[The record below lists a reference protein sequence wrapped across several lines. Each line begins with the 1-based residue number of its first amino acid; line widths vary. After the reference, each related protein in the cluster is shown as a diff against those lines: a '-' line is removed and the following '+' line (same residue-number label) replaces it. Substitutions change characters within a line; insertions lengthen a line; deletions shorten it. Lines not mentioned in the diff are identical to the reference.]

1 MGNTLGRYKNMFR
14 DFTKV
19 DRGQSEPI
27 QFLSERQALMY
38 NPERYNFYQQLW
50 EVLNGPD
57 PTVIDKVLGIESR
70 NRQQY
75 ERTQDSVRDL
85 SKSLHAMNRI
95 VDDKYGKET
104 ASKGGNGNSSVSPE
118 NYQSEGGATWYANKL
133 KEYNDARNRGS
144 YEQQKKVYDEWD
156 NNPVYSSEI
165 EKVSTTDRVVFI
177 GMTFLFRVLTLYLV
191 EWGVNNRMIT
201 SFEQSFWYYFIIYI
215 SFIILWSM
223 LVNINKEEIVFH
235 LLFYYINTNNSKG
248 MVRIFVHCAIQLLL
262 LPIPFILKEVS
273 APMYLN
279 FEQRRNVINTLSNYT
294 LFIWILTS
302 AIALRV

>member
-1 MGNTLGRYKNMFR
+1 MGGSMSRYKNLFR

-19 DRGQSEPI
+19 DRGQKEPI
-27 QFLSERQALMY
+27 QFLSERQALLY

-70 NRQQY
+70 NRQQF
-75 ERTQDSVRDL
+75 ERTQESVRDL
-85 SKSLHAMNRI
+85 SKSLHSLNRI
-95 VDDKYGKET
+95 VDDKYGKEQKP
-104 ASKGGNGNSSVSPE
+104 ASRGGG
-118 NYQSEGGATWYANKL
+118 TWYANKL
-133 KEYNDARNRGS
+133 NEFENAGKDGN
-144 YEQQKKVYDEWD
+144 YEEQKKIYDEWD

-191 EWGVNNRMIT
+191 EWGINNRMIT
-201 SFEQSFWYYFIIYI
+201 SFESSFWYYFIIYI

-223 LVNINKEEIVFH
+223 LVNINKDEIVFH

-248 MVRIFVHCAIQLLL
+248 MVRIIVHCAIQLLL

-273 APMYLN
+273 SPMYLN

>member
-1 MGNTLGRYKNMFR
+1 MSRYKNLFR

-19 DRGQSEPI
+19 DRGQKEPI
-27 QFLSERQALMY
+27 QFLSERQALLY

-70 NRQQY
+70 NRQQF
-75 ERTQDSVRDL
+75 ERTQESVRDL
-85 SKSLHAMNRI
+85 SKSLHSLNRI
-95 VDDKYGKET
+95 VDDKYGKEQKP
-104 ASKGGNGNSSVSPE
+104 ASRGGG
-118 NYQSEGGATWYANKL
+118 TWYANKL
-133 KEYNDARNRGS
+133 NEFENAGKDGN
-144 YEQQKKVYDEWD
+144 YEEQKKIYDEWD

-191 EWGVNNRMIT
+191 EWGINNRMIT
-201 SFEQSFWYYFIIYI
+201 SFESSFWYYFIIYI

-223 LVNINKEEIVFH
+223 LVNINKDEIVFH

-248 MVRIFVHCAIQLLL
+248 MVRIIVHCAIQLLL

-273 APMYLN
+273 SPMYLN
-279 FEQRRNVINTLSNYT
+279 FEQRRNVINTLSNYA

>member
-1 MGNTLGRYKNMFR
+1 MEGSMSRYKNLFR

-19 DRGQSEPI
+19 DRGQKEPI
-27 QFLSERQALMY
+27 QFLSERQALLY

-70 NRQQY
+70 NRQQF
-75 ERTQDSVRDL
+75 ERTQESVRDL
-85 SKSLHAMNRI
+85 SKSLHSLNRI
-95 VDDKYGKET
+95 VDDKYGKEQKP
-104 ASKGGNGNSSVSPE
+104 ASRGGG
-118 NYQSEGGATWYANKL
+118 TWYANKL
-133 KEYNDARNRGS
+133 NEFENAGKDGN
-144 YEQQKKVYDEWD
+144 YEEQKKIYDEWD

-191 EWGVNNRMIT
+191 EWGINNRMIT
-201 SFEQSFWYYFIIYI
+201 SFESSFWYYFIIYI

-223 LVNINKEEIVFH
+223 LVNINKDEIVFH

-248 MVRIFVHCAIQLLL
+248 MVRIIVHCAIQLLL

-273 APMYLN
+273 SPMYLN

>member
-1 MGNTLGRYKNMFR
+1 MSRYKNLFR

-19 DRGQSEPI
+19 DRGQKEPI
-27 QFLSERQALMY
+27 QFLSERQALLY

-70 NRQQY
+70 NRQQF
-75 ERTQDSVRDL
+75 ERTQESVRDL
-85 SKSLHAMNRI
+85 SKSLHSLNRI
-95 VDDKYGKET
+95 VDDKYGKEQKP
-104 ASKGGNGNSSVSPE
+104 ASRGGG
-118 NYQSEGGATWYANKL
+118 TWYANKL
-133 KEYNDARNRGS
+133 NEFENAGKDGN
-144 YEQQKKVYDEWD
+144 YEEQKKIYDEWD

-191 EWGVNNRMIT
+191 EWGINNRMIT
-201 SFEQSFWYYFIIYI
+201 SFESSFWYYFIIYI

-223 LVNINKEEIVFH
+223 LVNINKDEIVFH

-248 MVRIFVHCAIQLLL
+248 MVRIIVHCAIQLLL

-273 APMYLN
+273 SPMYLN

>member
-1 MGNTLGRYKNMFR
+1 MSRYKNLFR

-19 DRGQSEPI
+19 DRGQKEPI
-27 QFLSERQALMY
+27 QFLSERQALLY

-70 NRQQY
+70 NRQQF
-75 ERTQDSVRDL
+75 ERTQESVRDL
-85 SKSLHAMNRI
+85 SKSLHSLNRI
-95 VDDKYGKET
+95 VDDKYGKEQKS
-104 ASKGGNGNSSVSPE
+104 ASRGGG
-118 NYQSEGGATWYANKL
+118 TWYANKL
-133 KEYNDARNRGS
+133 NEFENAGKDGN
-144 YEQQKKVYDEWD
+144 YEEQKKIYDEWD

-191 EWGVNNRMIT
+191 EWGINNRMIT
-201 SFEQSFWYYFIIYI
+201 SFESSFWYYFIIYI

-223 LVNINKEEIVFH
+223 LVNINKDEIVFH

-248 MVRIFVHCAIQLLL
+248 MVRIIVHCAIQLLL

-273 APMYLN
+273 SPMYLN

>member
-1 MGNTLGRYKNMFR
+1 MGNTLGRYKNLFR

-27 QFLSERQALMY
+27 QLLSERQALMY

-70 NRQQY
+70 NRQQF
-75 ERTQDSVRDL
+75 ERTQESVRDL
-85 SKSLHAMNRI
+85 SKSLHSLNRI
-95 VDDKYGKET
+95 VDDKYGEEKM
-104 ASKGGNGNSSVSPE
+104 
-118 NYQSEGGATWYANKL
+118 GGAGTWYQKEL
-133 KEYNDARNRGS
+133 KDFDSAQREGNF
-144 YEQQKKVYDEWD
+144 EKQKKIYDEWD
-156 NNPVYSSEI
+156 NNPVYSSEV

-191 EWGVNNRMIT
+191 EWGINNRMIT

-215 SFIILWSM
+215 SFIVLWSM
-223 LVNINKEEIVFH
+223 LVNINKDEIVFH

-273 APMYLN
+273 SPMYLN